1 MSEPAPTETA
11 VSERPPTEATK
22 TEDGSPTPPPG
33 GLARKMLLATLF
45 GALVFAGLA
54 LYSDVRELVA
64 NLGRYQWRYFLY
76 GLGLATANYA
86 LRFVRWQYYLARLE
100 VPLGPPGGVPTADS
114 ARIFVAGF
122 VMSVTPGKVGE
133 VFKSVLLQSSHGVPL
148 ARTAPIVVAERLT
161 DLLALVLLTAVASLA
176 FEGGGAIALAG
187 ALFVAVVWVAC
198 AWHPLGELALR
209 IAGKLPV
216 LGRLEARLREAY
228 DALHELVR
236 PAPLAVAS
244 LLALVSWGLE
254 CVSLLVIALGFEGVA
269 LSLLEAT
276 FAYGGPTIVGALV
289 LLPGGLGA
297 TEAGMTGVLE
307 AFDVPGMTTS
317 VATAITMLVRLAT
330 LWWAVILGVFALVWH
345 RSRERDVRGENGS

>member
-1 MSEPAPTETA
+1 
-11 VSERPPTEATK
+11 VSELSPSAEEAAEPEAAEATA
-22 TEDGSPTPPPG
+22 PG
-33 GLARKMLLATLF
+33 GLARKVLLATLL

-54 LYSDVRELVA
+54 LYSDVTELTA
-64 NLGRYQWRYFLY
+64 NLGRYQWRYFIY

-86 LRFVRWQYYLARLE
+86 LRFVRWQYYLARLK
-100 VPLGPPGGVPTADS
+100 VPLGSPGGVPTGDS

-133 VFKSVLLQSSHGVPL
+133 VFKSVLLQASHGVPL

-161 DLLALVLLTAVASLA
+161 DLLALVLLTALASLS

-187 ALFVAVVWVAC
+187 AIFVAVVWVAC
-198 AWHPLGELALR
+198 AWRPLGELALR

-244 LLALVSWGLE
+244 FLALLSWGLE

-307 AFDVPGMTTS
+307 AFEVPGMSTS
-317 VATAITMLVRLAT
+317 VAIAITMLVRLAT
-330 LWWAVILGVFALVWH
+330 LWWAVVLGVIALAWH
-345 RSRERDVRGENGS
+345 RSRERGVLGRASQ

>member
-1 MSEPAPTETA
+1 MTTPEARAPQPEETA
-11 VSERPPTEATK
+11 AREPS
-22 TEDGSPTPPPG
+22 
-33 GLARKMLLATLF
+33 GLARKILLATLF

-54 LYSDVRELVA
+54 LYSDVQELAA
-64 NLGRYQWRYFLY
+64 NLGRYQWRYFVY
-76 GLGLATANYA
+76 GLGLATANYG
-86 LRFVRWQYYLARLE
+86 LRFLRWQYYLARLK
-100 VPLGPPGGVPTADS
+100 VPLGAPGGVPTGDS

-133 VFKSVLLQSSHGVPL
+133 VFKSVLLQASHGVPL

-176 FEGGGAIALAG
+176 FEGGAAIALAG
-187 ALFVAVVWVAC
+187 GIFVAVVWTAC
-198 AWHPLGELALR
+198 AYRPLGELALR

-236 PAPLAVAS
+236 PTPLAVAS
-244 LLALVSWGLE
+244 LLAVVSWGLE
-254 CVSLLVIALGFEGVA
+254 CVSLLVIALGFEGVV

-307 AFDVPGMTTS
+307 ALEVPGMSTS
-317 VATAITMLVRLAT
+317 VAIAITMLVRLAT
-330 LWWAVILGVFALVWH
+330 LWWAVVLGVFALAWH
-345 RSRERDVRGENGS
+345 RSRERGVLGRASS

>member
-1 MSEPAPTETA
+1 MSEP
-11 VSERPPTEATK
+11 SSRPAEEDGEAT
-22 TEDGSPTPPPG
+22 PAAG
-33 GLARKMLLATLF
+33 GLGRKILLATLF

-54 LYSDVRELVA
+54 LYSDVSELVA
-64 NLGRYQWRYFLY
+64 NLGRYQWRYFVY

-86 LRFVRWQYYLARLE
+86 LRFLRWQYYLARLK
-100 VPLGPPGGVPTADS
+100 VPLGAPGGVPTGDS

-161 DLLALVLLTAVASLA
+161 DLLALVLLTALASLSFA
-176 FEGGGAIALAG
+176 GGGAIALAG
-187 ALFVAVVWVAC
+187 GLFVAVVWIAC
-198 AWHPLGELALR
+198 AWRPLGELALR
-209 IAGKLPV
+209 VAGRLPV
-216 LGRLEARLREAY
+216 LRRLEARLREAY

-236 PAPLAVAS
+236 PTPLAVAS
-244 LLALVSWGLE
+244 LLAVLSWGLE

-307 AFDVPGMTTS
+307 AFEVPGMSTS
-317 VATAITMLVRLAT
+317 VAIAITMLVRLAT
-330 LWWAVILGVFALVWH
+330 LWWAVVLGVVALTWH
-345 RSRERDVRGENGS
+345 RARERRALGRAPS